1 MAARLYCAPA
11 RPEAALAASLQTQF
25 DPYVL
30 SQVQLRQE
38 QQKVTADFQRA
49 LELFQI
55 TSRRSA
61 ERQRLYVQEARA
73 RVEQEQ
79 DRLCVS
85 GSFRRALLHV
95 LTFSYTRFKGA
106 ECRLIRRAACR
117 VVRRLLLPSKVGSEV
132 MLTC

>member
-1 MAARLYCAPA
+1 M
-11 RPEAALAASLQTQF
+11 
-25 DPYVL
+25 

-49 LELFQI
+49 LALFQV

-85 GSFRRALLHV
+85 DSLRCV
-95 LTFSYTRFKGA
+95 P
-106 ECRLIRRAACR
+106 
-117 VVRRLLLPSKVGSEV
+117 V
-132 MLTC
+132 